1 MSASNISAQ
10 SSAQS
15 SGQPA
20 AQSPDSSSGESA
32 DQPAGQA
39 TDIQSLAEAQVE
51 IANLRS
57 TMAREQETARLTAE
71 FYMEHLSR
79 TTTQPDTLRSAMQ
92 MLSEYLVGMEVADP
106 DGEGWVFMFDNPLG
120 VVTGWSSDGADA
132 EAAAV
137 AHEQFDKKFETAIV
151 AVPEAQTYAAVPLP
165 DMSGRNPAMGV
176 VAIPILPG
184 AELTET
190 YKSVTLT
197 IATSTVMHL
206 DRVSRI
212 TEASRSSQYALA
224 AARAQLRLTEPIE
237 RGGALS
243 IAMEA
248 LSNCDDLVGGVAFE
262 LTDGEPRVVAAFG
275 EIDPDDAVSIFEES
289 RSAESPAHDTVILP
303 ILLDGQEEAALL
315 VKCRTT
321 IQAIEDEMLGSITAA
336 VAGSVARYRA
346 TGTIESLRRSA
357 TRRLVEAQ
365 ERERSMV
372 AADIHD
378 GVLQQLGATAIRLEL
393 AQARVEQRDFDTASA
408 IIEDGAKEIRSCARE
423 LRTLLMELRPQV
435 LDDNGLNA
443 ALNELG
449 RHVDGVEV
457 EVTSDVPDDL
467 GNEFSI
473 TIFRIVQEALT
484 NIQKHAN
491 ADTAS
496 VDVRMDGD
504 SIGIEIKDDGIGYE
518 GAVTGPSSEGSHL
531 GLLGMR
537 ERARML
543 GGRFSI
549 TGESGSGTLIEAT
562 LPLSGSSAP
571 FQTPG
576 MGRYRIRCN
585 LTVLRDR
592 GGCGLLSHVSTI
604 SANHEMHG
612 CFPGYGG
619 DSLPSAG
626 FRR

>member
-1 MSASNISAQ
+1 MSASNIPAQ
-10 SSAQS
+10 TAQP
-15 SGQPA
+15 QTLAA
-20 AQSPDSSSGESA
+20 AQAENA
-32 DQPAGQA
+32 ELRA
-39 TDIQSLAEAQVE
+39 TLERA
-51 IANLRS
+51 
-57 TMAREQETARLTAE
+57 QETDRLTAE
-71 FYMEHLSR
+71 FYIQHLSK
-79 TTTQPDTLRSAMQ
+79 TTTQADTLHSGLQ
-92 MLSEYLVGMEVADP
+92 MLTEYLIGMGVADP
-106 DGEGWVFMFDNPLG
+106 DRKSWVYAFENSLG
-120 VVTGWSSDGADA
+120 VVTGWSSEGADA
-132 EAAAV
+132 EAAAI
-137 AHEQFDKKFETAIV
+137 AHQSFMSETAPTIV
-151 AVPEAQTYAAVPLP
+151 AVPDAQTYAAIPLP
-165 DMSGRNPAMGV
+165 DTSGLSPAVGV

-184 AELTET
+184 ADLNDI
-190 YKSVTLT
+190 YRSVTLT
-197 IATSTVMHL
+197 IATSTVMHM
-206 DRVSRI
+206 DRVARI
-212 TEASRSSQYALA
+212 SEASRSSQYALA

-237 RGGALS
+237 RGGALK
-243 IAMEA
+243 IAIDA
-248 LSNCDDLVGGVAFE
+248 LSNCDDLVGGAALE
-262 LTDGEPRVVAAFG
+262 ATDGGEPRIVSRFG
-275 EIDPDDAVSIFEES
+275 EVEDAEATSLFKGIAAEKDGHGDAV
-289 RSAESPAHDTVILP
+289 VLP
-303 ILLDGQEEAALL
+303 ILLDGQEEAALV

-321 IQAIEDEMLGSITAA
+321 IQAIEDEMLGSIAAA

-457 EVTSDVPDDL
+457 TVTSDVSDDL

-484 NIQKHAN
+484 NIQKHAH
-491 ADTAS
+491 ARHAS
-496 VDVRMDGD
+496 VDVRMNGD
-504 SIGIEIKDDGIGYE
+504 SISIGIRDDGIGYE
-518 GAVTGPSSEGSHL
+518 GAVSGPSSEGSHL

-549 TGESGSGTLIEAT
+549 TGASGGGTLITAT
-562 LPLSGSSAP
+562 LPLSGSA
-571 FQTPG
+571 G
-576 MGRYRIRCN
+576 E
-585 LTVLRDR
+585 D
-592 GGCGLLSHVSTI
+592 LLV
-604 SANHEMHG
+604 
-612 CFPGYGG
+612 
-619 DSLPSAG
+619 
-626 FRR
+626 